1 MRVLDAASNAGV
13 ANTKAIVI
21 DTTAPTTTVNITAIS
36 TDSGTAGDF
45 ITNDNNGLTISA
57 TLSAALVSGE
67 KLMYSK
73 DNGTTWIDI
82 TSSVTGTTVSYID
95 STLTSSTTIQMR
107 VLDAASNAGVAD
119 SQAIVIDTTVAVPT
133 LALAT
138 DSGSSNSDGITN
150 ISTINVSNLE
160 SGATWEYS
168 VDGAPWTAG
177 TGTSFNAS
185 AGTHTYSVRQTDVAG
200 NVSTGSSTVT
210 YVLDSSAPTL
220 TISDNISTTT
230 ATKAITYTFQFSE
243 AVSDFDSSDIVI
255 TNTEIHSPSNENTR
269 WTAGTFTAIDADTYT
284 YTITPD
290 GGTGTLNLDVTTGSF
305 SDAVGNANTADTT
318 SVDQRYSVI
327 DMGADGKL
335 IHGVQVEGKW
345 YYYWD
350 RSGDGTSANTG
361 SLNGGLDRTTH
372 DVLDGIFRYDIN
384 GNLDTDSNTDNTY
397 RYATLNGVKVAL
409 PTYGGVNATATD
421 TGYKAGTAVSNNTTT
436 DNTTYNDLLAIWDS
450 YNGTTT
456 GTNIA
461 GVPSGWNANHYWSA
475 TPSTSGHATVSLNGG
490 IVNDSLDTFSDY
502 VALQVL

>member
-1 MRVLDAASNAGV
+1 
-13 ANTKAIVI
+13 
-21 DTTAPTTTVNITAIS
+21 
-36 TDSGTAGDF
+36 
-45 ITNDNNGLTISA
+45 
-57 TLSAALVSGE
+57 
-67 KLMYSK
+67 
-73 DNGTTWIDI
+73 
-82 TSSVTGTTVSYID
+82 
-95 STLTSSTTIQMR
+95 MR